1 MSEVS
6 DNTKGTPP
14 SAWATFVVQE
24 YVSVEKSY
32 MSIEKEMHSIMGDH
46 VECFIPV
53 SNHVIASR
61 EILVTLFEGYSF
73 ACHDGKSDFERRAKS
88 VKGTYIAGPLVY
100 NGRLSYV
107 SGKEIEKYRNM
118 LKEVAYTF
126 TPEVGDI
133 VEGVEGMFTSMV
145 GIVLSV
151 DLKSKSADVRFKTKT
166 REVVAK
172 SLSFIALKLKEDI
185 Y

>member
-1 MSEVS
+1 MSEES
-6 DNTKGTPP
+6 YNTKETNP
-14 SAWATFVVQE
+14 STWATFVIQE
-24 YVSVEKSY
+24 YISVEKSY
-32 MSIEKEMHSIMGDH
+32 MGIEREMQGILGEHI
-46 VECFIPV
+46 ECFIPV

-88 VKGTYIAGPLVY
+88 VKGTYIAGPLIH

-107 SGKEIEKYRNM
+107 SGKEIERYRNM
-118 LKEVAYTF
+118 LKEVVYPY

-133 VEGVEGMFTSMV
+133 VEGVDGIFTSMV

-151 DLKSKSADVRFKTKT
+151 DLKDKSADVRFQTQT

-185 Y
+185 